1 MKKYLHTLFSLFSLA
16 LVACSLQSG
25 SQVAT
30 VDVARVSANWPKFI
44 NYQNQL
50 AADADALEHA
60 RFSDRERKRQA
71 DLLRKQYDAMQEEVT
86 GDVQRAARQ
95 IAAERHFKLVTTHE
109 ALGYGGVDITPD
121 VEKLLKITEIPLK
134 PPL

>member
-1 MKKYLHTLFSLFSLA
+1 MKKFLPLFLVSLA
-16 LVACSLQSG
+16 ACSSQSG

-30 VDVARVSANWPKFI
+30 VDVTRVSANWPKFI

-50 AADADALEHA
+50 AADASALEHA
-60 RFSDRERKRQA
+60 RLADRERKRQA
-71 DLLRKQYDAMQEEVT
+71 DLLRRQYDAMQEEVT
-86 GDVQRAARQ
+86 ADVQRAAQQ

-121 VEKLLKITEIPLK
+121 VEKLLKITEIPSK
-134 PPL
+134 PTL